1 MESRFWV
8 VNSFV
13 AQTKN
18 MAAKIIK
25 LAKKIEPTG
34 CIVERIGVNEC
45 KEILNGGDENFTNE
59 EVLLVRDFLYHLAE
73 INHLAYLDS
82 KANDT
87 KIIELNKITTHE
99 TESYSIPSGEYRRT
113 G

>member
-1 MESRFWV
+1 
-8 VNSFV
+8 
-13 AQTKN
+13 

-25 LAKKIEPTG
+25 LPKKIEPTG
-34 CIVERIGVNEC
+34 CIVERISLQEC
-45 KEILNGGDENFTNE
+45 KTILNSKEESFTDE
-59 EVLLVRDFLYHLAE
+59 EVLSVREFLYLLAE

-82 KANDT
+82 KVNDT

-99 TESYSIPSGEYRRT
+99 TESYSIPSGEYGRT